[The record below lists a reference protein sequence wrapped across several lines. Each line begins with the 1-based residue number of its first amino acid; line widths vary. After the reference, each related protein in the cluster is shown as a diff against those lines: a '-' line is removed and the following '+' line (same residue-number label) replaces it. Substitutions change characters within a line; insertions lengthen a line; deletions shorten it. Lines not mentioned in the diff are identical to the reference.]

1 MERMTIS
8 GKCPICGKDPLV
20 LLPIGY
26 KMFVEKPDCKQPV
39 SGLLAFRCSEE
50 GHIFFVMVKDVQEN
64 IEF

>member
-1 MERMTIS
+1 M
-8 GKCPICGKDPLV
+8 